1 MKGAVEQMER
11 KLEGPVTEN
20 GENLSVGQ
28 RQLMCLGRAMLRNAR
43 ILVLDEATA
52 AVDLDTDSLIQK
64 TIREQFADRTVL
76 TIAHRLHTIIDY
88 DKILVMD
95 LGNVAEFDSPDALR
109 QNSASIFYSLLK
121 ESGMV

>member
-1 MKGAVEQMER
+1 
-11 KLEGPVTEN
+11 
-20 GENLSVGQ
+20 
-28 RQLMCLGRAMLRNAR
+28 
-43 ILVLDEATA
+43 LDEATA